1 MLLFSESSE
10 ISKMIEYV
18 KEINSIV
25 KPKSK
30 RKEVVE
36 QYSKN
41 LNKSMV
47 STIFANNEDRR
58 RVRKLL
64 NDQINK
70 SSKLGKVFFFDLNV
84 FF

>member
-1 MLLFSESSE
+1 
-10 ISKMIEYV
+10 MIEYV